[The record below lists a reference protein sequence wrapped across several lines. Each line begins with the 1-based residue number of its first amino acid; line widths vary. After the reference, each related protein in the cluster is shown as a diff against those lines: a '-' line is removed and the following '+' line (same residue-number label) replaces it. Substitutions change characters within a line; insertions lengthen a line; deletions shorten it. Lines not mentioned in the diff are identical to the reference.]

1 MRKLISLIALLT
13 FFSVAA
19 LVWAWSN
26 ITPQDAGYVVVTDYD
41 GVDPTGANDSTA
53 GLQTAINAARDSFK
67 PLFFPNQ
74 DDNSQAIY
82 TVNATLF
89 AEGLGYAYLQT
100 DKGEGDGYRCILVGS
115 RKGGHCPVIKLA
127 DNTFTDTNDTQ
138 PVLWFWRNCSV
149 SQGFCTQEQHDADD
163 PLNNQIDI
171 NFYAQIRGIYFDLGN
186 NPGAIAISF
195 GTAQGSMISNL
206 SINATNAYAGIENA
220 GVLGPAVYDVE
231 INGGRYAFWI
241 DSTDWLS
248 SAGQP
253 AYYGVKCYDQTQAIM
268 YSKGD
273 VYSPILFTGFH
284 FRNDSA
290 IPVLDGK
297 YDEQSSVC
305 FVDGIIDIN
314 ATAGFDI
321 LQFDTDR
328 SVYMRNVYTKGID
341 NIEGNNI
348 TDTSNWCWVKEM
360 SVMRRGSD
368 EHNLVDGNSTHSGEV
383 WVHEEGKTYTETQLI
398 ESLVDFHTWDYWSF
412 PTFETTG
419 AINITDAPYSAN
431 GSDTADDY
439 NATQT
444 ALNDAA
450 PDGVVIVPT
459 GQWYLSQTLTL
470 PDSVALIGSSSSFSD
485 IRPLYSWQPDVSSG
499 TPLLQTDDNASAAP
513 KLAHLNIGAYWED
526 YERDGAIDTHDG
538 KTDQFQ
544 FYSILWRAGA
554 DSELVNV
561 NFAKAG
567 DWADNTVTKFPFI
580 KVTGNGGGKWFGT
593 QGKTHHDFSLQERSD
608 MLIEDTDTPLY
619 LHGFNSHE
627 DGPDYGIKITNSDNK
642 FIYHFH
648 TEGGETSFR
657 AYNGDNIGLYDFRK
671 NNDTSTGTNRAHV
684 EFEDCTNAT
693 MAFRYSCYT
702 PPSNTGFREDYSG
715 SVTTFTGFMGLFKRG
730 DPEYL
735 EVGGITPPTV
745 TTQAVT
751 DIGGDNATGHATI
764 TGLGGDSNCT
774 KRGICWDTG
783 PNPTVENNKAEESGG
798 FDTGAFSANMTGL
811 SCGQHYY
818 VRGYAYNSAG
828 YGYGNQVEFDTNS
841 CPAESNKRR
850 MSGIDLVGVSIE

>member
-1 MRKLISLIALLT
+1 MRKLIFLIVLLIS
-13 FFSVAA
+13 FSIAA

-41 GVDPTGANDSTA
+41 GVDPTGATDSTA
-53 GLQTAINAARDSFK
+53 GLQAAINAARDSFK

-89 AEGLGYAYLQT
+89 ARAFETFYNG
-100 DKGEGDGYRCILVGS
+100 DRGEAARKRCVLVGS
-115 RKGGHCPVIKLA
+115 RKGGHRPIIRLA
-127 DNTFTDTNDTQ
+127 DNTFTDVNDTQ
-138 PVLWFWRNCSV
+138 PVLWFWQNCNAPSR
-149 SQGFCTQEQHDADD
+149 CTQEQHDAED
-163 PLNNQIDI
+163 PLNNQIDV
-171 NFYAQIRGIYFDLGN
+171 NLYAQIRGIDFDLGN

-231 INGGRYAFWI
+231 IDGGRYAFLL
-241 DSTDWLS
+241 DSTDWLFNP
-248 SAGQP
+248 GHP
-253 AYYGVKCYDQTQAIM
+253 AYFGVQCYDQTHAVI
-268 YSKGD
+268 YSAGD
-273 VYSPILFTGFH
+273 IGVPILFTGFH
-284 FRNDSA
+284 FRNNSA
-290 IPVLDGK
+290 IPVLDGT
-297 YDEQSSVC
+297 YSAQSAVC
-305 FVDGIIDIN
+305 FVDGVIDIN

-348 TDTSNWCWVKEM
+348 TDTTNWCWVKEM

-368 EHNLVDGNSTHSGEV
+368 EHNLVDGNNTHSGEV
-383 WVHEEGKTYTETQLI
+383 WAHEEGKTYTETQLI
-398 ESLVDFHTWDYWSF
+398 ESLVDFHTWDYWTF

-419 AINITDAPYSAN
+419 AINIIDAPYSAN
-431 GSDTADDY
+431 VSSTNFEDDY

-450 PDGVVIVPT
+450 PDGVVFIPT
-459 GQWYLSQTLTL
+459 GRLALSHTLTL
-470 PDSVALIGSSSSFSD
+470 PKNVSLIGASQPYTV

-499 TPLLQTDDNASAAP
+499 TPILQTDDNASAAP

-526 YERDGAIDTHDG
+526 YERDGAIDTHNG

-554 DSELVNV
+554 DSQVVNV

-567 DWADNTVTKFPFI
+567 DWEANTVTKFPFI
-580 KVTGNGGGKWFGT
+580 KVTNNGGGKWYGIH
-593 QGKTHHDFSLQERSD
+593 GKTHHDFSLQERAD
-608 MLIEDTDTPLY
+608 MLIENTDIPMY
-619 LHGFNSHE
+619 IYGFNSHE
-627 DGPDYGIKITNSDNK
+627 DGPDYGIKIENSDNK
-642 FIYHFH
+642 FVYHFH
-648 TEGGETSFR
+648 AEGGETSFR
-657 AYNGDNIGLYDFRK
+657 AYNGNNVGLFEFGK
-671 NNDTSTGTNRAHV
+671 NNDISTGTNRAHV

-693 MAFRYSCYT
+693 MVFRYSGYT
-702 PPSNTGFREDYSG
+702 PPSNTGFREDYFG
-715 SVTTFTGFMGLFKRG
+715 TVNTFTGFMGLFKRG

-751 DIGGDNATGHATI
+751 DIGGNNATGHATI
-764 TGLGGDSNCT
+764 TDLGGDSNCT
-774 KRGICWDTG
+774 KRGVCWDTG
-783 PNPTVENNKAEESGG
+783 PNPTIENNKAEESGG

-818 VRGYAYNSAG
+818 VRGYAYNSSG
-828 YGYGNQVEFDTNS
+828 YGYGEQVEFDTSS
-841 CPAESNKRR
+841 CPAGPNKRR
-850 MSGIDLVGVSIE
+850 MSGMALSGVSIE